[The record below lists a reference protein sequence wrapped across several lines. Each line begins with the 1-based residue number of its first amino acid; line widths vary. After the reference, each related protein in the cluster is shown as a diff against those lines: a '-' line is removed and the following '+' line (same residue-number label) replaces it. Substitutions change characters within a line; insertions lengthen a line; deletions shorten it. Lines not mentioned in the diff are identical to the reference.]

1 MKSLFIITLFFLTFS
16 FSTLADSSHFIDIKK
31 ILNTSKAGAEAQK
44 KLKQRLKTQTEK
56 FKKLE
61 DGVRKEEAEIISQKK
76 VISAE
81 EYKKKVEALRKK
93 VAVLQKDKQKSF
105 NNLAKTRSDARVT
118 LLKSLNPIVKKYMQ
132 EKKIRLIIDKKSVIL
147 GDTSLEIT
155 EQIITILNKELPSI
169 KVN

>member
-81 EYKKKVEALRKK
+81 EYKKKVTGLRNK
-93 VAVLQKDKQKSF
+93 VSALQKE
-105 NNLAKTRSDARVT
+105 RST
-118 LLKSLNPIVKKYMQ
+118 LLNDVSKLRLKAKNELLRNLNPILETYMK
-132 EKKIRLIIDKKSVIL
+132 EKKIRIVLDKKSIL
-147 GDTSLEIT
+147 LADENLNIT
-155 EQIITILNKELPSI
+155 KDIMKILNQKLKSI
-169 KVN
+169 KLN

>member
-16 FSTLADSSHFIDIKK
+16 FNSFADSSHFIDIKK

-44 KLKQRLKTQTEK
+44 KLKQNLKTQTEK

-61 DGVRKEEAEIISQKK
+61 DGVRKEEAEIISQKN

-93 VAVLQKDKQKSF
+93 VANLQKDKQKSF
-105 NNLAKTRSDARVT
+105 SNLSKSRNNARVA
-118 LLKSLNPIVKKYMQ
+118 LLKNLNPIVKKYMQ
-132 EKKIRLIIDKKSVIL
+132 EKKIRLIVDKKSIVL

-155 EQIITILNKELPSI
+155 EQIINILNKELPSI
-169 KVN
+169 KID